1 MNKKRWMIWLVAGV
15 LAVDGG
21 CAVVSAATKDTTE
34 EFVTEA
40 TDGDGNASASEE
52 DTAGISMDSSDAG
65 MVIAV
70 DGDVETAVF
79 AEDGTPVSKTK
90 KASDMGYPVQDSY
103 SFPYLGLEFTLPD
116 TLKTQMGDSDV
127 LMMTTEEWTEDLDGL
142 KYAFFS
148 WSQLTVEQKQEEV
161 DLLGT
166 GFSDWMDS
174 LTRIG
179 ALGVYR
185 ADVEDDLD
193 EITGCTE
200 HKQLGMSADGAFL
213 YYLSINPN
221 ADDDLTKEIQ
231 QIEFVLTS
239 MTSFNSS
246 QSVFDQPAADTNT
259 DAANVGAF
267 ETADINGTA
276 YTESVFNEYDLT
288 LVNAFTT
295 WCSPCVNEMPELEEL
310 YQEMKDQGVGVVGM
324 VIDSVDEEGNIDETV
339 VEKAKILQE
348 KTGVTYPLL
357 IPDSGFLNGRIQ
369 GLQSFPESFF
379 VDKDGNIVSDAIL
392 GSNDLQGWKEAVDQQ
407 LKSLTDHS

>member
-15 LAVDGG
+15 LAVNGG

-40 TDGDGNASASEE
+40 TDGDGNATANEE
-52 DTAGISMDSSDAG
+52 DTAGISMDSSDAE

-148 WSQLTVEQKQEEV
+148 WSQLTEEQKQEEV

-179 ALGVYR
+179 VLGVYR
-185 ADVEDDLD
+185 ADVEDDLE
-193 EITGCTE
+193 EITGCTV
-200 HKQLGMSADGAFL
+200 H
-213 YYLSINPN
+213 
-221 ADDDLTKEIQ
+221 
-231 QIEFVLTS
+231 
-239 MTSFNSS
+239 
-246 QSVFDQPAADTNT
+246 
-259 DAANVGAF
+259 
-267 ETADINGTA
+267 
-276 YTESVFNEYDLT
+276 
-288 LVNAFTT
+288 
-295 WCSPCVNEMPELEEL
+295 
-310 YQEMKDQGVGVVGM
+310 
-324 VIDSVDEEGNIDETV
+324 
-339 VEKAKILQE
+339 
-348 KTGVTYPLL
+348 
-357 IPDSGFLNGRIQ
+357 
-369 GLQSFPESFF
+369 
-379 VDKDGNIVSDAIL
+379 
-392 GSNDLQGWKEAVDQQ
+392 
-407 LKSLTDHS
+407 